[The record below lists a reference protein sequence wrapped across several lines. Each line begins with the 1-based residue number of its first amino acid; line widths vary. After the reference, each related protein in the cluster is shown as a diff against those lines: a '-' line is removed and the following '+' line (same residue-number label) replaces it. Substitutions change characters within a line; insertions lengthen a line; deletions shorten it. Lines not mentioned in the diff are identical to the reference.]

1 MEEPKRGY
9 VETARETV
17 TTRTQL
23 QDLLWHMRADTERL
37 VAQAGPVRMELPG
50 AAGDWSLKDVVAHL
64 AAWRWWSVARMEGA
78 VHNTEPTPPWGVGQ
92 SEESSSGVD
101 QINEQFHAAALARS
115 VAEVL
120 ADSRAT
126 LDRLEAATMALS
138 EGDLFTPGRYPW
150 LDGYRAAD
158 IVLGSAAHLY
168 EDHEPA
174 ISEFLARTA

>member
-1 MEEPKRGY
+1 MEPRRGY
-9 VETARETV
+9 VEIARERI
-17 TTRTQL
+17 TTRAQL

-37 VAQAGPVRMELPG
+37 VAQAGPTRMELPG

-78 VHNTEPTPPWGVGQ
+78 AHNTEPTPPWGSDL
-92 SEESSSGVD
+92 SEEGAGVD
-101 QINEQFHAAALARS
+101 QINEQFHAAALARP

-126 LDRLEAATMALS
+126 FDRLEAALMALP
-138 EGDLFTPGRYPW
+138 EADLFAPCRYPW

-174 ISEFLARTA
+174 ISAFLVHAA